1 MKRICNMS
9 KKEVKEK
16 ITKKDFIDKLMS
28 MTHQEIND
36 FIKAN
41 GKGPKPCRMCHIVT
55 NKVSKQT

>member
-1 MKRICNMS
+1 MS